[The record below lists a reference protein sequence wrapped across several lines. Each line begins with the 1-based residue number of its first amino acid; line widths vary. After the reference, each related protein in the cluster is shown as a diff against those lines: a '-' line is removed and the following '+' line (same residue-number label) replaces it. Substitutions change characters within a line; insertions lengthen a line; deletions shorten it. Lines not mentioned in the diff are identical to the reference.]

1 MSAKKR
7 SVSKAAPAAKRDKRS
22 GPMIRIAKVKSQSDR
37 ETLVRVTAEGLL
49 SSRDAE
55 RCGQKKVAEFVA
67 VPAKSWAQ
75 ATKLFRAGK
84 GIKQRVA

>member
-1 MSAKKR
+1 M
-7 SVSKAAPAAKRDKRS
+7 
-22 GPMIRIAKVKSQSDR
+22 
-37 ETLVRVTAEGLL
+37 L

-55 RCGQKKVAEFVA
+55 RCGQKKVAEFVG

-75 ATKLFRAGK
+75 ATKLFRAAK

>member
-1 MSAKKR
+1 MSPKKR
-7 SVSKAAPAAKRDKRS
+7 SASKAAPAAKKDTHS
-22 GPMIRIAKVKSQSDR
+22 GPMIRIAKVKSLSDR
-37 ETLVRVTAEGLL
+37 ETLVRVTADGML
-49 SSRDAE
+49 SSKDAE
-55 RCGQKKVAEFVA
+55 RCGQKKVVEFVG

>member
-7 SVSKAAPAAKRDKRS
+7 SVSKAAPAAKRDNHS

-37 ETLVRVTAEGLL
+37 ETLVRVTAEGML
-49 SSRDAE
+49 SSKDAE
-55 RCGQKKVAEFVA
+55 RCGQKKVAAFVG

-84 GIKQRVA
+84 SIKQRVA

>member
-1 MSAKKR
+1 MSAQNR
-7 SVSKAAPAAKRDKRS
+7 SPSKVTRAAKDEKQ
-22 GPMIRIAKVKSQSDR
+22 GPVIRIAKVKSLSDK
-37 ETLVRVTAEGLL
+37 ETLVRVTSDGRL
-49 SSRDAE
+49 SSKDAE
-55 RCGQKKVAEFVA
+55 RCGQKKVAEFVG